1 VLLFSA
7 WTVQSAR
14 AEVGEPAP
22 SPSPIDLVST
32 DTAVEGG
39 MMPIEAEDGGG
50 MPAREMDETAPIN
63 IFPNPEV
70 VKRLLFGRKPF
81 VYDDRGFQDPMI
93 IPWIRD
99 KILVQELIAQAQAY
113 RQEAARLPPS
123 EERMELLRK
132 ALNELNRAIQID
144 PTDKLGKTAE
154 AEKETIRKLMDATG
168 DGTTFKPTPRKDLP
182 KWIIINTRAVI
193 YDQSGENDHKVLLG
207 DDVLGINGVVPK
219 YPDVK
224 VVEVTRDTIV
234 YEYDGER
241 YPVKVE
247 VPITIE

>member
-1 VLLFSA
+1 LALVVFGGWVA
-7 WTVQSAR
+7 PVAR
-14 AEVGEPAP
+14 AEVEPMSA
-22 SPSPIDLVST
+22 SPAEIDVTST

-39 MMPIEAEDGGG
+39 MMPIDEGTG
-50 MPAREMDETAPIN
+50 MPAREIDEVPPIN
-63 IFPNPEV
+63 IFENPEV
-70 VKRLLFGRKPF
+70 VKKLLFGRKPF

-93 IPWIRD
+93 IPWIRN

-113 RQEAARLPPS
+113 RQEAERMPPS
-123 EERMELLRK
+123 EQRMELLRK
-132 ALNELNRAIQID
+132 ALSELKRAIQIN
-144 PTDKLGKTAE
+144 PTDKLGKMAE
-154 AEKETIRKLMDATG
+154 AEQEAIRKLMDATG

-207 DDVLGINGVVPK
+207 DDVLGIGEAVPK

-224 VVEVTRDTIV
+224 VVEVTRDTVV

-247 VPITIE
+247 IPIAIE